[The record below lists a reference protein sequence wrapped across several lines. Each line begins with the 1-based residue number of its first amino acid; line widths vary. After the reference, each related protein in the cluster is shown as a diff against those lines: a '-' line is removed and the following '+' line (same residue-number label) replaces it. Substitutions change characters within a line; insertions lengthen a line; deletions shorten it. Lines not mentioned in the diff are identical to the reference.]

1 MTPWAELWPP
11 GVPAERRCCVA
22 FVGVWLWL
30 LAQRSSYHT
39 KIHGGSSKGETT
51 EKTWKSLG
59 SLFVSIYRSIPMR
72 MCYNMKGTEMHWS
85 MTCFCRCHSLCL
97 VWRSCNVSMSLLCCY
112 VADYSNKWR
121 GPRWR
126 DGPHKKI
133 LELGQ
138 VLEILII
145 YQLHPR
151 CIGTV
156 VGFCWLISAQKSLRI
171 IINPIQRPILKA
183 TVFDVSWFLS
193 PTRQWTWPSVSGLRP
208 QQSVDGIWSSDE
220 VSAYLEDHPTYSYSY
235 GPKYQLY
242 VSKSPHVWKAHVYP
256 LMTIFKLSR
265 AITVLMC

>member
-11 GVPAERRCCVA
+11 GLPALSMLCCVCR
-22 FVGVWLWL
+22 FDYGCWL
-30 LAQRSSYHT
+30 RPSYHT
-39 KIHGGSSKGETT
+39 KNHGGSTKGETT
-51 EKTWKSLG
+51 EKTSTLG

-97 VWRSCNVSMSLLCCY
+97 AWRSCNVSISLLCCY

-151 CIGTV
+151 CIETI

-242 VSKSPHVWKAHVYP
+242 DMSVSHHMYGKPMCIHLWP
-256 LMTIFKLSR
+256 FLS
-265 AITVLMC
+265 CQGP